1 MRKTVK
7 SGYDASMKIIKT
19 ILSLVALVASA
30 LGVAQAAGGI
40 HWNPALVD
48 LLTGGATVLGT
59 FGVVPLTLTASE
71 HRACAGIATFA
82 AALVTAHATGA
93 IPGAPKVFNVIAVGA
108 ALLSILGRWDAPVVT
123 PVEPPKAA

>member
-1 MRKTVK
+1 M
-7 SGYDASMKIIKT
+7 SSMKIIKT
-19 ILSLVALVASA
+19 ILSVIALIAAA
-30 LGVAQAAGGI
+30 LGAAQAAGAI
-40 HWNPALVD
+40 KWNPALVD

-59 FGVVPLTLTASE
+59 FGVVPLTLSMAE

-108 ALLSILGRWDAPVVT
+108 ALLSVLGRWDAPAPSPAVA
-123 PVEPPKAA
+123 PPAEPPKAA